1 MNETCIGIF
10 NIVFNA
16 VMMVFYMKFMEGVA
30 GLKAAMISIAVLS
43 FVLTA
48 IAMIVLDN
56 PKEKIAAERAK
67 KAAEAKEKAAKKTN
81 VVADFLMIM
90 KQPATWLVAISIFAV
105 YSFLTTLTY
114 FTPYFTDVLGV
125 AVTFSGGVAILRQHG
140 MTLLG
145 APIGGILTDKVGSPS
160 KVLLGV
166 YTIGILSAGCGCRCS
181 SAAADCADI
190 DHVRSSIHRARGLLR
205 YHYRSRR
212 I

>member
-90 KQPATWLVAISIFAV
+90 NQPASWLVAIYIFAV
-105 YSFLTTLTY
+105 YSFLRSLT
-114 FTPYFTDVLGV
+114 
-125 AVTFSGGVAILRQHG
+125 
-140 MTLLG
+140 
-145 APIGGILTDKVGSPS
+145 
-160 KVLLGV
+160 
-166 YTIGILSAGCGCRCS
+166 
-181 SAAADCADI
+181 
-190 DHVRSSIHRARGLLR
+190 
-205 YHYRSRR
+205 
-212 I
+212 